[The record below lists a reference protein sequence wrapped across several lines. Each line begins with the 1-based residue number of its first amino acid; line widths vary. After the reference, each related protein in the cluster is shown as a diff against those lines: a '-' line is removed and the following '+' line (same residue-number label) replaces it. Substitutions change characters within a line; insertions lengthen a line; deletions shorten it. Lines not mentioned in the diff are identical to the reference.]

1 MLRGCTYAAR
11 PVHRCRWYHSCTP
24 VSSHSRSL
32 TVNTSL
38 YHQYVHAAGPFV
50 PIAQLVPALPRLSY
64 QLFFDQQTEAA
75 IAELNKDV
83 RRTLR
88 ATLRT
93 SKSPVP
99 PRFLTNPNS
108 FMAEWNEVAEVRTVT
123 IFENH
128 SKKRVS
134 VRRFRPSSSSPRMKR
149 TTSSNSFRFRNLIT
163 VC

>member
-1 MLRGCTYAAR
+1 MRPDLFIAAAGTI
-11 PVHRCRWYHSCTP
+11 PVRRSQ
-24 VSSHSRSL
+24 VISGSHSL
-32 TVNTSL
+32 TATASF
-38 YHQYVHAAGPFV
+38 YHQYVHAAGPFI

-75 IAELNKDV
+75 IAELNKDI

-108 FMAEWNEVAEVRTVT
+108 FMAEWDEFVEVRTVM
-123 IFENH
+123 IFQEDL
-128 SKKRVS
+128 SEPVF

-149 TTSSNSFRFRNLIT
+149 TTSSNNFRFRNSIT